1 MNFNLEKDRHGSYN
15 GNNGNLLAPESTNN
29 KRPHKQEYNFY
40 IKLLMLGNS
49 GVGKSSLLS
58 RFTDN
63 YFPLFLMGTAG
74 IDFKHKYV
82 TIEEKKIKLEIF
94 DTAGQERFH
103 SITTNYYN
111 GVMGI
116 ILIYDISDKISFDD
130 VHKWMVQIKEN
141 VGEDVLI
148 FLVGNKIDKER
159 EVLTEEGETLA
170 QKYKV
175 FFVETSAKE
184 ANNVDEI
191 FMDLVKDILKNETIL
206 SKNNENA
213 KKLQKFT
220 SQNLPLNTKYLA
232 ENKHLLEEKNEKN
245 TFGCRR
251 CCF

>member
-1 MNFNLEKDRHGSYN
+1 MNFNKEK
-15 GNNGNLLAPESTNN
+15 NGNLLPQEPGS
-29 KRPHKQEYNFY
+29 KKPHKQEYDFY

-82 TIEEKKIKLEIF
+82 TLEEKKIKLEIF

-103 SITTNYYN
+103 CITTNYYN

-116 ILIYDISDKISFDD
+116 ILVYDISDKISFDD
-130 VHKWMVQIKEN
+130 VHKWMIQIKEN
-141 VGEDVLI
+141 VGEDVVI

-159 EVLTEEGETLA
+159 NVETEEGESLA

-213 KKLQKFT
+213 KKLKKFT
-220 SQNLPLNTKYLA
+220 SSNMPINVKYLA
-232 ENKHLLEEKNEKN
+232 ENNHLLEEKNEKGN
-245 TFGCRR
+245 SGCRR

>member
-1 MNFNLEKDRHGSYN
+1 MNFNLEKDQKAS
-15 GNNGNLLAPESTNN
+15 NGNLLSQNTHSN
-29 KRPHKQEYNFY
+29 KHASKQDYNLY
-40 IKLLMLGNS
+40 LKLLMLGNS

-74 IDFKHKYV
+74 IDFKHKYI
-82 TIEEKKIKLEIF
+82 TINDKRIKLEIF
-94 DTAGQERFH
+94 DTAGQERFR

-116 ILIYDISDKISFDD
+116 ILVYDISDRISFED
-130 VHKWMVQIKEN
+130 VNKWMSQIKEN
-141 VGEDVLI
+141 VGEDVVI

-159 EVLTEEGETLA
+159 SVLFEEGQGLA
-170 QKYKV
+170 EKYKV

-213 KKLQKFT
+213 KKLKTFQ
-220 SQNLPLNTKYLA
+220 SNNVPLNARYLSS
-232 ENKHLLEEKNEKN
+232 ENKYLLEEEKHS
-245 TFGCRR
+245 GCKR

>member
-1 MNFNLEKDRHGSYN
+1 MNFNLEKK
-15 GNNGNLLAPESTNN
+15 NGNLYSQDSLPSKKTY
-29 KRPHKQEYNFY
+29 KQDYNFY

-74 IDFKHKYV
+74 IDFKHKYI
-82 TIEEKKIKLEIF
+82 TIDEKKIKLEIF
-94 DTAGQERFH
+94 DTAGQESFH

-116 ILIYDISDKISFDD
+116 ILVYDISDKISFDD
-130 VHKWMVQIKEN
+130 VHKWMIQIKEN
-141 VGEDVLI
+141 VGEDVVI

-159 EVLTEEGETLA
+159 NVLTDEGHNLA
-170 QKYKV
+170 LKYKV

-184 ANNVDEI
+184 ANNVNIDEI
-191 FMDLVKDILKNETIL
+191 FLDLVKDILKNETIL

-213 KKLQKFT
+213 KKLQRFQ
-220 SQNLPLNTKYLA
+220 SDNIPYNALNLYFKLKI
-232 ENKHLLEEKNEKN
+232 
-245 TFGCRR
+245 RIQIM
-251 CCF
+251 

>member
-1 MNFNLEKDRHGSYN
+1 MNLEKDKDVSSN
-15 GNNGNLLAPESTNN
+15 GRLLSQDIYSKKTSKPD
-29 KRPHKQEYNFY
+29 YDFY
-40 IKLLMLGNS
+40 LKLLMLGNS

-74 IDFKHKYV
+74 IDFKQKYI
-82 TIEEKKIKLEIF
+82 TLEDKKIKLEIF

-103 SITTNYYN
+103 CITTNYYN

-116 ILIYDISDKISFDD
+116 ILVYDISDKISFDD
-130 VHKWMVQIKEN
+130 VHKWMIQIKEN
-141 VGEDVLI
+141 VGEDVVI

-159 EVLTEEGETLA
+159 SVLTEEGKNLA
-170 QKYKV
+170 EKYKV

-184 ANNVDEI
+184 SNNIDEI
-191 FMDLVKDILKNETIL
+191 FMDLVKDILKNESIL

-213 KKLQKFT
+213 KKMQKFQT
-220 SQNLPLNTKYLA
+220 SNVPLNVKFLS
-232 ENKHLLEEKNEKN
+232 EKKHLLEEKNN
-245 TFGCRR
+245 SGCKK